1 MQGQPINAVMAA
13 AKNELRAAVMEIK
26 RESGLPAY
34 LIGSLVGEI
43 RGELAQDEIAD
54 LIATLTTK
62 SQEVK
67 EENADQPEQ

>member
-1 MQGQPINAVMAA
+1 MEGTPLNAVMAA

-26 RESGLPAY
+26 SNSGLPAF
-34 LIGSLVGEI
+34 LIGSLIGEI
-43 RGELAQDEIAD
+43 RGELAQDEIAE

-67 EENADQPEQ
+67 ENADQPEQ

>member
-1 MQGQPINAVMAA
+1 MQRTPLNAVMAA

-34 LIGSLVGEI
+34 IIGSLVGEI

-54 LIATLTTK
+54 LIAMLTTK

-67 EENADQPEQ
+67 KENADQSE